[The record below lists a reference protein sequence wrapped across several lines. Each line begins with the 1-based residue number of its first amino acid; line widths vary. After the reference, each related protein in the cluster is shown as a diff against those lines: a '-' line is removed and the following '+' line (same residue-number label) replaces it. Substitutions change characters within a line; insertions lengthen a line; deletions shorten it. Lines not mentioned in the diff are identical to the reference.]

1 MRIALA
7 QVNLHVGN
15 FPHNQQK
22 IQDAIARARSGGADL
37 VIFPELSVCGY
48 PSRDLLFST
57 AYIDKCLQVTGQIA
71 AHCKDIAAIVG
82 GPYPNKQNGGKKLFN
97 AAFLLYDGQIQHVF
111 RKGLLPTY
119 DVFDE
124 YRYFE
129 PADAFQT
136 VALKDWRLAVTVCED
151 TWNPGKAGMYATD
164 PPALLAKEQPDLMIN
179 ISASPFAW
187 NHLPERLEV
196 LAENARTHQV
206 PLFACNLVGGQ
217 TDLLFDGVSAVFNQQ
232 GKLVDTLAPF
242 EEDLRV
248 YDLRTLDQVPAKTIP
263 DFPVKEEK
271 WQLIWDALH
280 MGLRDYFVK
289 TGMKQAILGLSG
301 GIDSAVTLVIAAK
314 ALGPENVW
322 AVLLP
327 GPHSSQHSIDDAVAL
342 AENLGVRY
350 DLISIND
357 TVKVLESSLEPYF
370 KGTSFGI
377 AEENLQARARSVV
390 LMGLSNKY
398 GHMLL
403 NTSNKSEAAV
413 GYSTLYGDMSG
424 GLSLLGDVYKTD
436 VYGLAA
442 LINKDQKIIPANT
455 INKPPSAELKPDQK
469 DTDSLPP
476 YDVLDGILYRFLEE
490 NKDAAAIAS
499 EGYDP
504 ELVRQVLKLVCHS
517 EYKRYQTPPI
527 LRVSPKCLG
536 VGRQMPLDADYL
548 SVFTLDQKR

>member
-1 MRIALA
+1 MYIALA

-15 FPHNQQK
+15 FPHNRQK
-22 IQDAIARARSGGADL
+22 ITEAIDRARSTGVDL

-48 PSRDLLFST
+48 PSRDLLFSN
-57 AYIDKCLQVTGQIA
+57 AYVKKCLETTELIA
-71 AHCKDIAAIVG
+71 SRCKDIAAVVG
-82 GPYPNKQNGGKKLFN
+82 GPYPNNQHGGKTLYN
-97 AAFLLYDGQIQHVF
+97 AAFLLYDGKVRHIF

-129 PADAFQT
+129 PAGAFHT
-136 VALKDWRLAVTVCED
+136 VTYKGLRLAVTVCED
-151 TWNPGKAGMYATD
+151 TWNPGRAGMYAID
-164 PPALLAKEQPDLMIN
+164 PPALLAEEKPDLMIN

-187 NHLPERLEV
+187 NHLPERLQV
-196 LAENARTHQV
+196 LAENARRHQL
-206 PLFACNLVGGQ
+206 PLFACNQVGGQ
-217 TDLLFDGVSAVFNQQ
+217 TDLLFDGVSAVFDPK
-232 GKLVDTLAPF
+232 GRLVDTLASF
-242 EEDLRV
+242 EEDFRV
-248 YDLRTLDQVPAKTIP
+248 YDLDTLAERTAKIIPAKP
-263 DFPVKEEK
+263 EKEKK

-280 MGLRDYFVK
+280 MGLRDYFIK
-289 TGMKQAILGLSG
+289 TGMKKAILGLSG

-314 ALGPENVW
+314 TLGQDNVW

-327 GPHSSQHSIDDAVAL
+327 GPHSSQHAIDDAVAL
-342 AENLGVRY
+342 ARNLGVRH

-357 TVKVLESSLEPYF
+357 TVSVFEKSLKPYF
-370 KGTSFGI
+370 EGTKSGV
-377 AEENLQARARSVV
+377 AEENLQARARAVI

-424 GLSLLGDVYKTD
+424 GLSVLGDVYKTD

-442 LINKDQKIIPANT
+442 LINKKKEIIPANS

-476 YDVLDGILYRFLEE
+476 YDVLDGILYQFLEE
-490 NKDAAAIAS
+490 NKDAAAIAG

-504 ELVRQVLKLVCHS
+504 ELVKHVINLVCQS

-536 VGRQMPLDADYL
+536 IGRQMPLDGDYQSL
-548 SVFTLDQKR
+548 LNI

>member
-1 MRIALA
+1 MHIALA

-15 FPHNQQK
+15 FSHNQHK
-22 IQDAIARARSGGADL
+22 ITEAIDRARSTGADI

-48 PSRDLLFST
+48 PSRDLLFSK
-57 AYIDKCLQVTGQIA
+57 AYIAKCLEATDMIA
-71 AHCKDIAAIVG
+71 KYCTDIAAIVG
-82 GPYPNKQNGGKKLFN
+82 GPYPNKQSGGKTLYN
-97 AAFLLYDGQIQHVF
+97 AAFLLYEGKIQHIF

-129 PADAFQT
+129 PAGEFYAATYKGF
-136 VALKDWRLAVTVCED
+136 RLAVTVCED
-151 TWNPGKAGMYATD
+151 TWNPGKRGMYSTD
-164 PPALLAKEQPDLMIN
+164 PPAMLAKEDPDLMIN

-196 LAENARTHQV
+196 LAENARTHRL

-217 TDLLFDGVSAVFNQQ
+217 TDLLFDGVSAVFDHQ
-232 GKLVDTLAPF
+232 GGLVDSLAQF

-248 YDLRTLDQVPAKTIP
+248 YDLKALAGSRKKTMP
-263 DFPVKEEK
+263 GKPQKGKK
-271 WQLIWDALH
+271 WQMIWDALH
-280 MGLRDYFVK
+280 MGLRDYFIK
-289 TGMKQAILGLSG
+289 TGMKKAILGLSG

-314 ALGPENVW
+314 ALGQDNVW

-342 AENLGVRY
+342 ARNLGVRH

-357 TVKVLESSLEPYF
+357 TLAALENSLNPYF
-370 KGTSFGI
+370 KDTKSGV
-377 AEENLQARARSVV
+377 AEENLQARARAVI
-390 LMGLSNKY
+390 LMGLSNKF

-424 GLSLLGDVYKTD
+424 GLSVLGDVYKTD
-436 VYGLAA
+436 VYGLAD
-442 LINKDQKIIPANT
+442 LINKDKEIIPANS

-476 YDVLDGILYRFLEE
+476 YDLLDAVLYRLLEE
-490 NKDAAAIAS
+490 NKDAAAIVDD
-499 EGYDP
+499 GYDVD
-504 ELVRQVLKLVCHS
+504 LVKRVIMLVSQS
-517 EYKRYQTPPI
+517 EYKRYQTPPV
-527 LRVSPKCLG
+527 LRVSAKCLG
-536 VGRQMPLDADYL
+536 IGRQMPLDGDYQ
-548 SVFTLDQKR
+548 SIINI

>member
-15 FPHNQQK
+15 FPHNRQV
-22 IQDAIARARSGGADL
+22 ILEAIGRAGSTGADL
-37 VIFPELSVCGY
+37 VVFPELSVCGY
-48 PSRDLLFST
+48 PSRDLLFSD
-57 AYIDKCLQVTGQIA
+57 AYIAACLETTTQIA
-71 AHCKDIAAIVG
+71 SHCKGIAAIVG
-82 GPYPNKQNGGKKLFN
+82 GPWPNKEGGGKKLYN
-97 AAFLLYDGQIQHVF
+97 AAFLLYDGKIQHVF

-129 PADAFQT
+129 SADAFRAVTYQG
-136 VALKDWRLAVTVCED
+136 LRLAVTVCED
-151 TWNPGKAGMYATD
+151 IWNPGKSGMYTID
-164 PPALLAKEQPDLMIN
+164 PPALLAREKPDLMIN

-187 NHLPERLEV
+187 DHLPGRLKI
-196 LAENARTHQV
+196 LSENARMHQL

-217 TDLLFDGVSAVFNQQ
+217 TDLLFDGVSAVFDPQ
-232 GKLVDTLAPF
+232 GKLVDTLAAF
-242 EEDLRV
+242 KEDLRV
-248 YDLRTLDQVPAKTIP
+248 YDLDALDQIHAKP
-263 DFPVKEEK
+263 LPHKPEKEKK
-271 WQLIWDALH
+271 WQLIWDALD
-280 MGLRDYFVK
+280 MGLRDYFRK
-289 TGMKQAILGLSG
+289 TGIRKAILGLSG

-327 GPHSSQHSIDDAVAL
+327 GPHSTQHSIDDAVAL
-342 AENLGVRY
+342 AENLGVRH

-357 TVKVLESSLEPYF
+357 TVSALENSLEPYF
-370 KGTSFGI
+370 SGTDSGI
-377 AEENLQARARSVV
+377 AEENLQARARSII
-390 LMGLSNKY
+390 LMGLSNKF

-424 GLSLLGDVYKTD
+424 GLSVLGDVYKTD

-442 LINKDQKIIPANT
+442 LINKEKEVIPSNS
-455 INKPPSAELKPDQK
+455 ISKPPSAELKPDQK

-476 YDVLDGILYRFLEE
+476 YDVLDGILYRLLEK
-490 NKDAAAIAS
+490 NKDADAIVND
-499 EGYDP
+499 GYDAD
-504 ELVRQVLKLVCHS
+504 LVKTITRLLSHS
-517 EYKRYQTPPI
+517 QYKRYQTPPI

-536 VGRQMPLDADYL
+536 IGRQMPLEGDYR
-548 SVFTLDQKR
+548 SIMNVRDK

>member
-15 FPHNQQK
+15 FPHNRQV
-22 IQDAIARARSGGADL
+22 ILEAIDRAGSTGADL
-37 VIFPELSVCGY
+37 VVFPELSVCGY
-48 PSRDLLFST
+48 PSRDLLFSD
-57 AYIDKCLQVTGQIA
+57 AYIAACLETTTQIA
-71 AHCKDIAAIVG
+71 KHCKGIAAIVG
-82 GPYPNKQNGGKKLFN
+82 GPWPNKEGGGKKLYN
-97 AAFLLYDGQIQHVF
+97 AAFLLYDGKIQHVF

-129 PADAFQT
+129 SADAFRT
-136 VALKDWRLAVTVCED
+136 VTYQGLRLAVTVCED
-151 TWNPGKAGMYATD
+151 IWNPRKSGMYAID
-164 PPALLAKEQPDLMIN
+164 PPALLSREKPDLMIN

-187 NHLPERLEV
+187 DHLPGRLEI
-196 LAENARTHQV
+196 LSENARLHQL

-217 TDLLFDGVSAVFNQQ
+217 TDLLFDGVSAVFDPQ
-232 GKLVDTLAPF
+232 GNLMDTLAAF
-242 EEDLRV
+242 KEDLRV
-248 YDLRTLDQVPAKTIP
+248 YDLDALDQIPAKP
-263 DFPVKEEK
+263 LPHKPEKEKK
-271 WQLIWDALH
+271 WQLIWDALD
-280 MGLRDYFVK
+280 MGLRDYFRK
-289 TGMKQAILGLSG
+289 TGTRKAILGLSG
-301 GIDSAVTLVIAAK
+301 GIDSAVTLVIAVN

-327 GPHSSQHSIDDAVAL
+327 GPHSTQHSIDDAVAL
-342 AENLGVRY
+342 AENLGVRH

-357 TVKVLESSLEPYF
+357 TVSALENSLEPYF
-370 KGTSFGI
+370 SGTDSGI
-377 AEENLQARARSVV
+377 AEENLQARARSII
-390 LMGLSNKY
+390 LMGLSNKF

-424 GLSLLGDVYKTD
+424 GLSVLGDVYKTD

-442 LINKDQKIIPANT
+442 LINKEKEIIPSNS

-476 YDVLDGILYRFLEE
+476 YDVLDGILYRLLEE
-490 NKDAAAIAS
+490 NKDADAIVGD
-499 EGYDP
+499 GYDAD
-504 ELVRQVLKLVCHS
+504 LVKTIIRLLSQS

-536 VGRQMPLDADYL
+536 VGRQMPLEGDYR
-548 SVFTLDQKR
+548 SIIHVRGK